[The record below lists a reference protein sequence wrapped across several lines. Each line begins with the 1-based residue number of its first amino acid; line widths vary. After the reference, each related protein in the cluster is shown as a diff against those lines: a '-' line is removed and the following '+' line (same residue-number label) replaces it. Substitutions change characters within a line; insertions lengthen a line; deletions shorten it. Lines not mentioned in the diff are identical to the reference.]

1 MKGRYQLMG
10 KENNEESEEDGED
23 DSDKKNEVFDLESK
37 VMDYGNRR
45 VTEIPTCQ
53 RLILPKP
60 APVREETAMAT
71 LRDELLD
78 EAIEFIRNECNEKG
92 YPINSNFSE
101 TESAGIRE
109 IQQKIKEKEVV
120 VFKTDKSSK
129 LCIDTVENYTEA
141 VKEHIAT
148 LQQDVQCRCRYKA

>member
-92 YPINSNFSE
+92 YPINSNFLKV
-101 TESAGIRE
+101 R
-109 IQQKIKEKEVV
+109 
-120 VFKTDKSSK
+120 
-129 LCIDTVENYTEA
+129 
-141 VKEHIAT
+141 
-148 LQQDVQCRCRYKA
+148 QD